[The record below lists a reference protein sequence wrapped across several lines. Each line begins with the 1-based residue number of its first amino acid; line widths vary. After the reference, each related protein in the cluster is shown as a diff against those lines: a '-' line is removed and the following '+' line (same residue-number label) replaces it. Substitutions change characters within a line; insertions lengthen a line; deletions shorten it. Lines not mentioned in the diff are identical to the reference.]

1 MGETTPHR
9 YRRVSSPEFANA
21 VTGISGGGQMG
32 LRSRSIFAGVS
43 LAAFAM
49 VVASSVQANDSVV
62 KAVLDPNGWAVAG
75 HDYGNTRFSPLK
87 QITSENVGKLQL
99 AYSLS
104 LASLRSNES
113 SPVVIGD
120 TLYVTTSW
128 GPKYVYAIN
137 AATGAPKW
145 AYQPDIPDD
154 VLQYACCDVNNR
166 GVAYADG
173 KIFIGRLDGKL
184 TALDAA
190 SGKELWTSKVVDYKQ
205 GSVITSPPLVVRDK
219 IITGFG
225 GGEYGVRGALLAFDL
240 NNGKLLWQ
248 TYTVPGPGEPG
259 SDTWKGDTGLH
270 GGGAAWLVGSYDA
283 KTDTVYWGTS
293 NPGPWNTGVRS
304 TGDGNFGKLTN
315 LYTAST
321 LAIDP
326 NTGKI
331 KWHIQGTPAD
341 AWDYDGVNE
350 LLLTDLKIGGADT
363 PVLMKADRNGFF
375 FVANRETGKMI
386 SAEKYVFAN
395 WAKKFDISTMR
406 AEEDP
411 DKRPGPGHPAKDI
424 CPNLIGG
431 KNWQPM
437 SFNPQTGLV
446 YIPANN
452 VCMDW
457 SVSDVSYK
465 RGVFY
470 LGAEFPTKEGPGGFL
485 GELVAWDPVANKKVW
500 GIKEDLPF
508 NGGTLS
514 TGGNLVFSGNL
525 HGDFRAIDAK
535 TGTVLW
541 SKNLGSGIGAGP
553 VTYSVGGK
561 QYVAVVVGRTAA
573 LPAFLGEIGKKMVAA
588 APEGGALFVF
598 ALQ

>member
-1 MGETTPHR
+1 M
-9 YRRVSSPEFANA
+9 
-21 VTGISGGGQMG
+21 
-32 LRSRSIFAGVS
+32 AGVG
-43 LAAFAM
+43 
-49 VVASSVQANDSVV
+49 ASNANDSVV
-62 KAVLDPNGWAVAG
+62 KAASDPNGWAIAG

-87 QITSENVGKLQL
+87 QINSENAGKLQL
-99 AYSLS
+99 VYSKS

-113 SPVVIGD
+113 SPLVIGK
-120 TLYVTTSW
+120 TLYVSTSW
-128 GPKYVYAIN
+128 GPKYVYAID

-145 AYQPDIPDD
+145 TYQPDIPDD
-154 VLQYACCDVNNR
+154 VLQYACCDVNSR
-166 GVAYADG
+166 GVSYADG
-173 KIFIGRLDGKL
+173 KIFVGRLDGKL
-184 TALDAA
+184 TALDAET
-190 SGKELWTSKVVDYKQ
+190 GKELWTSTVVDYKQ
-205 GSVITSPPLVVRDK
+205 GSVITSPPLIVRDK
-219 IITGFG
+219 VITGFG
-225 GGEYGVRGALLAFDL
+225 GGEYGVRGSLQAFDL
-240 NNGKLLWQ
+240 SNGKLLWQ
-248 TYTVPGPGEPG
+248 SFTVPAPGDPG
-259 SDTWKGDTGLH
+259 SETWKGDTGLH

-283 KTDTVYWGTS
+283 KSDTVYWGTS

-350 LLLTDLKIGGADT
+350 LLLADLKIKGTET

-375 FVANRETGKMI
+375 FVANRETGNVI

-395 WAKKFDISTMR
+395 WAKKWDIDTMR
-406 AEEDP
+406 AEEDA

-446 YIPANN
+446 YIPTNN

-457 SVSDVSYK
+457 AVSDVNYK

-485 GELVAWDPVANKKVW
+485 GELVAWDPIANKKVW
-500 GIKEDLPF
+500 SIKEDLPF
-508 NGGTLS
+508 NGGTLT

-535 TGTVLW
+535 DGKVLW

-553 VTYSVGGK
+553 VTYSVDGK
-561 QYVAVVVGRTAA
+561 QYVAIVVGRTAA
-573 LPAFLGEIGKKMVAA
+573 LPAFLGDIGKKMVAA
-588 APEGGALFVF
+588 APEGGSLFVF

>member
-1 MGETTPHR
+1 MR
-9 YRRVSSPEFANA
+9 
-21 VTGISGGGQMG
+21 
-32 LRSRSIFAGVS
+32 LRSRGFLAGVS
-43 LAAFAM
+43 I
-49 VVASSVQANDSVV
+49 VASLVAGSLGASANDAVT
-62 KAVLDPNGWAVAG
+62 KAVSDSNQWAIAG
-75 HDYGNTRFSPLK
+75 HDYANTRYSSLN
-87 QITSENVGKLQL
+87 QINADNVGKLSL
-99 AYSLS
+99 VYSFS

-128 GPKYVYAIN
+128 GPKYVYALD
-137 AATGAPKW
+137 AATGARKW
-145 AYQPDIPDD
+145 TYEPEIPDD

-166 GVAYADG
+166 GVSYADG
-173 KIFIGRLDGKL
+173 KLYIGRLDGKL
-184 TALDAA
+184 TALDAKT
-190 SGKELWTSKVVDYKQ
+190 GKELWTSKVVDYKQ

-219 IITGFG
+219 VITGFG
-225 GGEYGVRGALLAFDL
+225 GGEYGVRGALLAFDA
-240 NNGKLLWQ
+240 NTGKQLWQ
-248 TYTVPGPGEPG
+248 TYTTPAPGEPE

-321 LAIDP
+321 LALDP

-331 KWHIQGTPAD
+331 KWHIQTTPAD

-350 LLLTDLKIGGADT
+350 LVLADLKMDGKTVPA
-363 PVLMKADRNGFF
+363 LLKADRNGFF
-375 FVANRETGKMI
+375 FVANRETGKVL
-386 SAEKYVFAN
+386 SAEKFVPSTN
-395 WAKKFDISTMR
+395 WAKSWDIKTMR
-406 AEEDP
+406 AVEDP
-411 DKRPGPGHPAKDI
+411 AKRPGPNHPAKDI

-437 SFNPQTGLV
+437 SFNPKTGLV
-446 YIPANN
+446 YIPTNN

-470 LGAEFPTKEGPGGFL
+470 LGAEFPTKEGPGGYL
-485 GELVAWDPVANKKVW
+485 GELVAWDPVKQKKVW

-508 NGGTLS
+508 NGGTLT
-514 TGGNLVFSGNL
+514 TGGNLVFSGNM
-525 HGDFRAIDAK
+525 HGEFRAINAK
-535 TGTVLW
+535 DGKILW
-541 SKNLGSGIGAGP
+541 SKKLGSGIGAGP
-553 VTYSVGGK
+553 VTYSVKGK

-573 LPAFLGEIGKKMVAA
+573 LPAFLGEVGKKMTAA
-588 APEGGALFVF
+588 APEGGSLFVF

>member
-1 MGETTPHR
+1 MD
-9 YRRVSSPEFANA
+9 
-21 VTGISGGGQMG
+21 
-32 LRSRSIFAGVS
+32 LRSRGFFAGVS
-43 LAAFAM
+43 LAALLMMGATG
-49 VVASSVQANDSVV
+49 AKANDSVV
-62 KAVLDPNGWAVAG
+62 KAVADPNGWAIAG
-75 HDYGNTRFSPLK
+75 GDYGNMRFSALK
-87 QITSENVGKLQL
+87 QINSENADKLQL
-99 AYSLS
+99 VYSFS

-113 SPVVIGD
+113 SPIVIGN
-120 TLYVTTSW
+120 TMYVSTSW
-128 GPKYVYAIN
+128 GPKYVYAID
-137 AATGAPKW
+137 AATGARKW
-145 AYQPDIPDD
+145 TYEPDIPDD
-154 VLQYACCDVNNR
+154 VLQYACCDVNSR
-166 GVAYADG
+166 GVSYADG
-173 KIFIGRLDGKL
+173 KIFVGRLDGKL
-184 TALDAA
+184 TALDANT
-190 SGKELWTSKVVDYKQ
+190 GKELWTANVVDYKQ
-205 GSVITSPPLVVRDK
+205 GSVITSPPLIVRNK
-219 IITGFG
+219 VITGFG

-240 NNGKLLWQ
+240 NTGKQLWQ
-248 TYTVPGPGEPG
+248 SYTVPAPGEPG

-293 NPGPWNTGVRS
+293 NPGPWNTAVRS

-326 NTGKI
+326 NDGKI

-350 LLLTDLKIGGADT
+350 LVLADLTVNGAKT
-363 PVLMKADRNGFF
+363 PALMKADRNGFF
-375 FVANRETGKMI
+375 FVANRETGKLL
-386 SAEKYVFAN
+386 SAEKYVYTS
-395 WAKKFDISTMR
+395 WAKKFDINTMR

-446 YIPANN
+446 YIPSNN

-457 SVSDVSYK
+457 SVSDVAYK

-470 LGAEFPTKEGPGGFL
+470 LGAEFPTKEGPGGFN
-485 GELVAWDPVANKKVW
+485 GELIAWDPVASKKVW
-500 GIKEDLPF
+500 SIKSDLPF

-514 TGGNLVFSGNL
+514 TGGNLVFWGDL
-525 HGDFRAIDAK
+525 HGDFKAIDAK
-535 TGTVLW
+535 SGKVVW

-553 VTYSVGGK
+553 ITYSVNGK
-561 QYVAVVVGRTAA
+561 QYVAVVVGRTVA
-573 LPAFLGEIGKKMVAA
+573 LPAFLGDLGKKMVAA
-588 APEGGALFVF
+588 TPEGGALFVF
-598 ALQ
+598 ALP

>member
-1 MGETTPHR
+1 
-9 YRRVSSPEFANA
+9 
-21 VTGISGGGQMG
+21 MG
-32 LRSRSIFAGVS
+32 LRSRSFFAGVS
-43 LAAFAM
+43 VAALAM
-49 VVASSVQANDSVV
+49 TVASGVQANDSVV
-62 KAVLDPNGWAVAG
+62 RAVSDPNGWAIAG

-87 QITSENVGKLQL
+87 QITSENVGKLEL

-137 AATGAPKW
+137 AATGAKKW
-145 AYQPDIPDD
+145 TYEPDMPDD

-190 SGKELWTSKVVDYKQ
+190 SGKELWTSTVVNYKQ

-240 NNGKLLWQ
+240 KTGKQLWQ
-248 TYTVPGPGEPG
+248 TYTVPAPGEPG
-259 SDTWKGDTGLH
+259 SETWKGDTGLH
-270 GGGAAWLVGSYDA
+270 GGGAAWLVGSYDE

-350 LLLTDLKIGGADT
+350 LLLTDLKIGGANT

-386 SAEKYVFAN
+386 SAEKYVYAN
-395 WAKKFDISTMR
+395 WAKKFDLSTMR

-424 CPNLIGG
+424 CPNLVGG

-446 YIPANN
+446 YIPTNN

-457 SVSDVSYK
+457 SVSDVTYK

-508 NGGTLS
+508 NGGTL
-514 TGGNLVFSGNL
+514 TTAGNLVFSGNL

-535 TGTVLW
+535 AGTVLW

-561 QYVAVVVGRTAA
+561 QYVAIVIGRTAA
-573 LPAFLGEIGKKMVAA
+573 LPAFLGDIGKKMVAA

>member
-1 MGETTPHR
+1 MK
-9 YRRVSSPEFANA
+9 
-21 VTGISGGGQMG
+21 
-32 LRSRSIFAGVS
+32 LRSGTFFAGAS
-43 LAAFAM
+43 LVAM
-49 VVASSVQANDSVV
+49 LIASIGASRANDSVA
-62 KAVLDPNGWAVAG
+62 KAASDPNGWAIAG

-87 QITSENVGKLQL
+87 QINSENAGKLQL
-99 AYSLS
+99 VYSMS

-113 SPVVIGD
+113 SPIVIGK
-120 TLYVTTSW
+120 TLYVSTSW
-128 GPKYVYAIN
+128 GPKYVYAID
-137 AATGAPKW
+137 AATGARKW
-145 AYQPDIPDD
+145 TWQPDIPDD

-166 GVAYADG
+166 GVSYADG
-173 KIFIGRLDGKL
+173 KIFVGRLDGKL
-184 TALDAA
+184 TALDAET
-190 SGKELWTSKVVDYKQ
+190 GKELWTSTVVDYKQ

-219 IITGFG
+219 VITGFG
-225 GGEYGVRGALLAFDL
+225 GGEYGVRGSLQAFDL
-240 NNGKLLWQ
+240 KNGKLLWQ
-248 TYTVPGPGEPG
+248 TYTVPAPGEPG

-283 KTDTVYWGTS
+283 KSDTVYWGTS

-350 LLLTDLKIGGADT
+350 LLLADLKIKGAET

-375 FVANRETGKMI
+375 FVANRETGKVI

-395 WAKKFDISTMR
+395 WAKKWDINTMR

-437 SFNPQTGLV
+437 SYNPGTGLV
-446 YIPANN
+446 YIPTNN

-457 SVSDVSYK
+457 SVSDVNYK

-470 LGAEFPTKEGPGGFL
+470 LGAEFPTKGGPGGFL

-508 NGGTLS
+508 NGGTL
-514 TGGNLVFSGNL
+514 TTAGNLVFSGNL

-535 TGTVLW
+535 NGKVLW

-553 VTYSVGGK
+553 VTYSVDGK
-561 QYVAVVVGRTAA
+561 QYVAIVVGRTASI
-573 LPAFLGEIGKKMVAA
+573 PAFLGDIGKKMTAA
-588 APEGGALFVF
+588 APEGGSLFVF
-598 ALQ
+598 AVQ